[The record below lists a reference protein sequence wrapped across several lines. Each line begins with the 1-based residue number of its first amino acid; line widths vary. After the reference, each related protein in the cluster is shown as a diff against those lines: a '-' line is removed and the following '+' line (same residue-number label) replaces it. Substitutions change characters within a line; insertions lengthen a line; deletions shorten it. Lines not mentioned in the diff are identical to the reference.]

1 MVLRTD
7 RQKESKN
14 RMNRYALALL
24 IVAVVMAL
32 TGCQPA
38 LDTNRNNAIATATPA
53 KESYDAA
60 AIEAE
65 IIKLEREWADA
76 NKTHNS
82 EAVKRI
88 LADNAV
94 IVYPDGST
102 ATKADEVKTIESSAI
117 TADSFEILDPKV
129 TVVDGDS
136 AFITGRGVIK
146 NGKNVVPGQK
156 RPIDISGEYRFLD
169 VYAKRDGKW
178 QVVASQATKI
188 LTPGTTP

>member
-1 MVLRTD
+1 MKR
-7 RQKESKN
+7 S
-14 RMNRYALALL
+14 ALALL
-24 IVAVVMAL
+24 IVAAVAVMN
-32 TGCQPA
+32 GCQPA
-38 LDTNRNNAIATATPA
+38 LDSNRNSAIATASPVE
-53 KESYDAA
+53 KLDPA

-65 IIKLEREWADA
+65 IMKLEREWADA
-76 NKTHNS
+76 NKTHSS

-102 ATKADEVKTIESSAI
+102 GTKDDEVRSIESGSI
-117 TADSFEILDPKV
+117 TADSYDIVDPKV
-129 TVVDGDS
+129 TVIDADS

-156 RPIDISGEYRFLD
+156 KSIDISGEYRFLD

-178 QVVASQATKI
+178 QVIASQATKI
-188 LTPGTTP
+188 LPQN